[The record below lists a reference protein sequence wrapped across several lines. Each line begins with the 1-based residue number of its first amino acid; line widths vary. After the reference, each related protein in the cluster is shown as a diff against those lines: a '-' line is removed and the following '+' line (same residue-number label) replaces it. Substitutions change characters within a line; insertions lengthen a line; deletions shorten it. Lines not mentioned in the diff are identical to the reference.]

1 MLIEK
6 KEDDINLFLSIDDLS
21 KTEDNLDDD
30 KNKYDSDLFN
40 SFDN

>member
-1 MLIEK
+1 VLIEK